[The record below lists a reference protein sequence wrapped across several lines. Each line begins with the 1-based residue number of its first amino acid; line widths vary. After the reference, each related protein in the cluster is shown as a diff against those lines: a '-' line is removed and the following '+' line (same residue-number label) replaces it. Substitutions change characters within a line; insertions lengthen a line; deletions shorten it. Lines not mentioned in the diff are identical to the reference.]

1 MRILLIILQTAAFL
15 ALLAAVLVSLYFLAH
30 AGRPHEPQPV
40 ESVLM
45 FMFGS
50 WLFDGLIFIVLA
62 AVNIWFVLG
71 PLMKVEDPVRRTLQ
85 HLSVINIQIFL
96 LFAMTAIAAFLMSF
110 PAL

>member
-1 MRILLIILQTAAFL
+1 MRILLIILQTVAFL
-15 ALLAAVLVSLYFLAH
+15 VLVAAVLVSLYLLAN
-30 AGRPHEPQPV
+30 AGRPHEPGPV
-40 ESVLM
+40 ESALM
-45 FMFGS
+45 FLFGS
-50 WLFDGLIFIVLA
+50 WLFDAFIFIAFA

-96 LFAMTAIAAFLMSF
+96 LFAITAIAAFLMSF